1 LHNYSRMPPKK
12 EPKEQGTCSICCNT
26 LNKSKN
32 KPVACNFCTDEA
44 CLECVKH
51 YILDTHGDFHCMFCR
66 NKWNRDVLVE
76 KLPQV
81 FLKEELR
88 EHQEK
93 KIVEIEKARLPAAQ
107 TIAENR
113 IKLKNIQTFREAV
126 SELFHSN
133 TGVQDKNDSQIELL
147 QLIARNYG
155 IEDDIKLDTNM
166 ITVITN
172 LEEKVKTEEVKRNYV
187 RNCPNNSCRGFI
199 NEEWNCG
206 LCGTKM
212 CKKCFEQVDDE
223 KSHKCDPNIIE
234 SNKLIAKDSKPCPK
248 CNCLITKLSGCFAK
262 DQKILLYN
270 QKIKLSQDIEVGD
283 ELIGDDGE
291 KRIVQT
297 LIRGEDDM
305 YEISQDG
312 GETYIVN
319 SKHKLILSKKDK
331 IVEITV
337 DDYNKLTLSEKSILF
352 GLKIVNGLQ
361 SLTTIDVTKNGK
373 HNYYGWSV
381 DKNKRFLLP
390 DKTVV
395 HNCDQ
400 MFCVSCHTAFSWE
413 RGTIEKGV
421 IHNPHFY
428 QWQKTLQVTA
438 VTQTPAVDLCN
449 ENYFPSISDISVYQ
463 KTYDSYTE
471 KWLFH
476 IHQYILHLYLA
487 VRPSYLTT
495 SSTDLKMEINV
506 NYMMTAFGKTE
517 WKKRLYE
524 ADRRQEMARDMVEL
538 IDMVYAISGE
548 RFRNFIRE
556 RDAQHIKDVGTL
568 LVYTMDEFD
577 KIKKRH
583 MIKSTFFLEQDW
595 LVTLRNSVKSI

>member
-1 LHNYSRMPPKK
+1 
-12 EPKEQGTCSICCNT
+12 
-26 LNKSKN
+26 
-32 KPVACNFCTDEA
+32 
-44 CLECVKH
+44 
-51 YILDTHGDFHCMFCR
+51 
-66 NKWNRDVLVE
+66 
-76 KLPQV
+76 
-81 FLKEELR
+81 
-88 EHQEK
+88 
-93 KIVEIEKARLPAAQ
+93 
-107 TIAENR
+107 
-113 IKLKNIQTFREAV
+113 
-126 SELFHSN
+126 
-133 TGVQDKNDSQIELL
+133 
-147 QLIARNYG
+147 
-155 IEDDIKLDTNM
+155 M

-172 LEEKVKTEEVKRNYV
+172 LEEKVKTEEVKRNYI

-262 DQKILLYN
+262 DQPIILWGGT
-270 QKIKLSQDIEVGD
+270 IKMSQDIDIGD

-291 KRIVQT
+291 KRVVEMLT
-297 LIRGEDDM
+297 RGEDDM
-305 YEISQDG
+305 YEVRQGG

-319 SKHKLILSKKDK
+319 SKHKLVLKNVSDTIEIL
-331 IVEITV
+331 VEDFI
-337 DDYNKLTLSEKSILF
+337 NLSERVRDSLF
-352 GLKIVNGLQ
+352 GFKLDYTTNYCQKTKIDIIKVGRGQ
-361 SLTTIDVTKNGK
+361 
-373 HNYYGWSV
+373 YYGWIV

-390 DKTVV
+390 DHTVV

-428 QWQKTLQVTA
+428 QWQKTLQATA

-449 ENYFPSISDISVYQ
+449 DNYFPSISDLSVYQ
-463 KTYDSYTE
+463 KAYDSYTE
-471 KWLFH
+471 KWLFRF
-476 IHQYILHLYLA
+476 HQFITHLYLA
-487 VRPSYLTT
+487 VRPAYLTT

-517 WKKRLYE
+517 WKRRLYE

-556 RDAQHIKDVGTL
+556 RDAQHIKDVGIL

-583 MIKSTFFLEQDW
+583 MIKNTIVLEQEW

>member
-1 LHNYSRMPPKK
+1 MHNYSRMPPKK
-12 EPKEQGTCSICCNT
+12 ESKQAKEQPSCSICCNT

-32 KPVACNFCTDEA
+32 KPVSCNFCADEA

-51 YILDTHGDFHCMFCR
+51 YILDTHGDLHCMFCR
-66 NKWNRDVLVE
+66 NKWNRDIVVE
-76 KLPQV
+76 KLPLV
-81 FLKEELR
+81 FIKEELR

-126 SELFHSN
+126 SGLLYSN
-133 TGVQDKNDSQIELL
+133 IDTDIHGKNDSQIELL

-212 CKKCFEQVDDE
+212 CKKCFEQVDNE
-223 KSHKCDPNIIE
+223 KSHKCDQNIIE

-248 CNCLITKLSGCFAK
+248 CNCLITKLSG
-262 DQKILLYN
+262 
-270 QKIKLSQDIEVGD
+270 
-283 ELIGDDGE
+283 
-291 KRIVQT
+291 
-297 LIRGEDDM
+297 
-305 YEISQDG
+305 
-312 GETYIVN
+312 
-319 SKHKLILSKKDK
+319 
-331 IVEITV
+331 
-337 DDYNKLTLSEKSILF
+337 
-352 GLKIVNGLQ
+352 
-361 SLTTIDVTKNGK
+361 
-373 HNYYGWSV
+373 
-381 DKNKRFLLP
+381 
-390 DKTVV
+390 
-395 HNCDQ
+395 CDQ

-428 QWQKTLQVTA
+428 QWQKTLQATA
-438 VTQTPAVDLCN
+438 APLQTPAVDLCN
-449 ENYFPSISDISVYQ
+449 ENYFPSISDLSVYQ
-463 KTYDSYTE
+463 KAYDSYTE
-471 KWLFH
+471 KWLFRF
-476 IHQYILHLYLA
+476 HQFITHLYLA
-487 VRPSYLTT
+487 VRPAYLTT

-517 WKKRLYE
+517 WKRRLYD

-583 MIKSTFFLEQDW
+583 MIKSTIFLEQDW